1 MQCLITGAS
10 GHLGS
15 FLTRRLLREGWNITA
30 LVRPAG
36 DLWRLDDVL
45 SQINIIRADLSKVSS
60 VAGAIAQAKPEVVF
74 HLAWQ
79 GVTSAFKNDP
89 AQLQGNLSGSL
100 NLFEIVRAAGCKVWL
115 GIGSQAEYGRHEGIL
130 TEETSSR
137 PETAYGAAKLS
148 LGRQTKGLCDRAG
161 IRYLWMRLL
170 ATYGPMDDER
180 HLIPSVI
187 LQLLRREI
195 PRLTAGEQLWDYLY
209 VEDAA
214 ESMYRVAV
222 TPSANGVFNLGS
234 GESHSIRSILER
246 IRDLI
251 DPALELGFGEVAYPP
266 DQLMRL
272 ETSIE
277 RLRQATGWT
286 PQVGI
291 DEGLARTVEWY
302 KALVSEHLKQASS
315 ERSGGGKPSFLT

>member
-1 MQCLITGAS
+1 
-10 GHLGS
+10 
-15 FLTRRLLREGWNITA
+15 LLREGWGTTA
-30 LVRPAG
+30 LVRPESS
-36 DLWRLDDVL
+36 LWRLDDVL
-45 SQINIIRADLSKVSS
+45 SQIKIIRADLSNVSAVS
-60 VAGAIAQAKPEVVF
+60 GAIAQAKPELVF

-89 AQLQGNLSGSL
+89 AQLEGNLSGSL

-115 GIGSQAEYGRHEGIL
+115 GIGSQAEYGPHEGIL
-130 TEETSSR
+130 TEDTPCR

-148 LGRQTKGLCDRAG
+148 LGRQTKELCDRAG
-161 IRYLWMRLL
+161 VRYLWMRLL

-187 LQLLRREI
+187 VQLLRREI

-209 VEDAA
+209 VEDAREA
-214 ESMYRVAV
+214 IYRAAV
-222 TPSANGVFNLGS
+222 TPGAEGVFNLGS
-234 GESHSIRSILER
+234 GDSHSIRSILER

-251 DPALELGFGEVAYPP
+251 DPSLELGFGEVAYPP
-266 DQLMRL
+266 DQVMRL

-277 RLRQATGWT
+277 RLRLATGWT
-286 PQVGI
+286 PQVGL

-302 KALVSEHLKQASS
+302 KGLDLDGLKQANGQG
-315 ERSGGGKPSFLT
+315 RVV

>member
-1 MQCLITGAS
+1 L
-10 GHLGS
+10 H
-15 FLTRRLLREGWNITA
+15 
-30 LVRPAG
+30 
-36 DLWRLDDVL
+36 DVL
-45 SQINIIRADLSKVSS
+45 SQINIIRADLSNVSG
-60 VAGAIAQAKPEVVF
+60 VASAIAQAKPEVVF

-89 AQLQGNLSGSL
+89 AQLEGNLSGSL

-115 GIGSQAEYGRHEGIL
+115 GIGSQAEYGPHEGIL
-130 TEETSSR
+130 TEETPCR

-148 LGRQTKGLCDRAG
+148 LGRQTKEQCDRAG
-161 IRYLWMRLL
+161 IRYLWLRLL

-187 LQLLRREI
+187 IQLLRREI
-195 PRLTAGEQLWDYLY
+195 PRLTAGEQFWDYLY

-214 ESMYRVAV
+214 EAISLAAV
-222 TPSANGVFNLGS
+222 TPGAEGVFNLGS
-234 GESHSIRSILER
+234 GESHSIRDILER
-246 IRDLI
+246 TRDLI
-251 DPALELGFGEVAYPP
+251 DPSLKLGFGEVAYPP
-266 DQLMRL
+266 DQVMRL

-277 RLRQATGWT
+277 RLRLATGWT

-302 KALVSEHLKQASS
+302 KGLSLDGLKQA
-315 ERSGGGKPSFLT
+315 RGKGRVV